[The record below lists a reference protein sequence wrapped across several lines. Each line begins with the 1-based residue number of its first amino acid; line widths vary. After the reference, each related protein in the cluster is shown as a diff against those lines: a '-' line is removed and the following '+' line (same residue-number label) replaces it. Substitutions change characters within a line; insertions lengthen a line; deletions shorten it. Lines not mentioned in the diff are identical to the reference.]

1 MQMFKYIIQRLVFAF
16 LTVILLFVFTY
27 SMLQLLPGDP
37 FIGEK
42 AISESVKAA
51 LYAKYG
57 LDKPLWEQ
65 ILLYIG
71 NAFKGDLG
79 VCLDSNRSVSLIISE
94 TFPVS
99 ADLGIRAL
107 IFALVFGISLGTL
120 AAIKRNTGWD
130 SAVMVIATIGVSI
143 PSFVIAALLQYFV
156 GLKLGQLLGFP
167 VFPVIGWN
175 TEMSKILP
183 AFSLGLGSL
192 ASITRLTKSSMIDVL
207 NSDYIKTAR
216 AKGLNNTQI
225 TFKHALRNALLPVV
239 TVLGPMTAG
248 LLTGAFVVEKV
259 FGIPGMG
266 KYFVTSVTN
275 QNYTVIA
282 GTTVFYGAFLVLANL
297 AVDIAYG
304 FIDPRIRLAGRK
316 G

>member
-1 MQMFKYIIQRLVFAF
+1 MKMFKYILQRLFYAF
-16 LTVILLFVFTY
+16 LTVILLLVFTY
-27 SMLQLLPGDP
+27 CMMQLLPGDP

-42 AISESVKAA
+42 AVSEEVKAQ
-51 LYAKYG
+51 LMAKYG

-65 ILLYIG
+65 VIMYIVR
-71 NAFKGDLG
+71 AFQGDLG
-79 VCLDSNRSVSLIISE
+79 VSYATDRAITLIIGE
-94 TFPVS
+94 TFPIS

-107 IFALVFGISLGTL
+107 IFALVFGVALGTL

-143 PSFVIAALLQYFV
+143 PSFVIAALLQFFV
-156 GLKLGQLLGFP
+156 SLQLNKLLGFTL
-167 VFPVIGWN
+167 FPTIGWD
-175 TEMSKILP
+175 TELAKILP

-192 ASITRLTKSSMIDVL
+192 ASITRLTRSSMVDVL

-216 AKGLNNTQI
+216 AKGLNSRQI

-266 KYFVTSVTN
+266 KYFVTSVTT
-275 QNYTVIA
+275 QDYTVIA

-316 G
+316 E

>member
-1 MQMFKYIIQRLVFAF
+1 MQMFKYILQRVFYAF
-16 LTVILLFVFTY
+16 LTVILLLVFTY
-27 SMLQLLPGDP
+27 IMMQLLPGDP

-42 AISESVKAA
+42 AIPEEVKAA
-51 LYAKYG
+51 LMAKYG
-57 LDKPLWEQ
+57 LDKPIWQQ
-65 ILLYIG
+65 ILLYIF

-79 VCLDSNRSVSLIISE
+79 VCLDSNRAVTRIIAE

-99 ADLGIRAL
+99 ADLGIRAI
-107 IFALVFGISLGTL
+107 IFAVVFGISLGTL

-130 SAVMVIATIGVSI
+130 SIVMIIATIGVSV
-143 PSFVIAALLQYFV
+143 PSFVFASLLQYYL
-156 GLKLGQLLGFP
+156 GLKLTQWTGIPFFP
-167 VFPVIGWN
+167 TIGWN
-175 TEMSKILP
+175 TAASKILP
-183 AFSLGLGSL
+183 AFALGLSSL

-207 NSDYIKTAR
+207 GSDYIKTAK
-216 AKGLNNTQI
+216 AKGLNSMQI

-248 LLTGAFVVEKV
+248 LLTGAFVIEKV
-259 FGIPGMG
+259 FSIPGMG

-282 GTTVFYGAFLVLANL
+282 GTTVFYGAFLVIANL

-316 G
+316 E

>member
-1 MQMFKYIIQRLVFAF
+1 M
-16 LTVILLFVFTY
+16 
-27 SMLQLLPGDP
+27 G
-37 FIGEK
+37 
-42 AISESVKAA
+42 
-51 LYAKYG
+51 
-57 LDKPLWEQ
+57 
-65 ILLYIG
+65 
-71 NAFKGDLG
+71 
-79 VCLDSNRSVSLIISE
+79 
-94 TFPVS
+94 
-99 ADLGIRAL
+99 
-107 IFALVFGISLGTL
+107 
-120 AAIKRNTGWD
+120 
-130 SAVMVIATIGVSI
+130 IATIGVSI

>member
-1 MQMFKYIIQRLVFAF
+1 MQMFKYILQRVFYAF
-16 LTVILLFVFTY
+16 LTVILLLVFTY
-27 SMLQLLPGDP
+27 VMMQLLPGDP

-42 AISESVKAA
+42 AIPEEVKAA
-51 LYAKYG
+51 LMAKYG
-57 LDKPLWEQ
+57 LDKPLWQQ
-65 ILLYIG
+65 IGLYIL
-71 NAFKGDLG
+71 NAFRGDLG
-79 VCLDSNRSVSLIISE
+79 LDLNSNRPVTTIIAE

-99 ADLGIRAL
+99 ADLGIRAI
-107 IFALVFGISLGTL
+107 IFAVTIGISLGTL

-130 SAVMVIATIGVSI
+130 SLVMVIATVGVSI
-143 PSFVIAALLQYFV
+143 PSFVFASLLQYYA
-156 GLKLGQLLGFP
+156 GLKLTQLLGFQI
-167 VFPVIGWN
+167 FPTIGWN
-175 TEMSKILP
+175 TQMGRILP
-183 AFSLGLGSL
+183 AFALGLSSL

-207 NSDYIKTAR
+207 GSDYIKTAK
-216 AKGLNNTQI
+216 AKGLSGAQI

-248 LLTGAFVVEKV
+248 LLTGAFVIEKV
-259 FGIPGMG
+259 FAIPGMG
-266 KYFVTSVTN
+266 KHFVTSVTD

-316 G
+316 E